1 MTENKKTVGL
11 SGVLSGVEKLAILM
25 NVLGRDKCVEI
36 MKEMKDIDVRRLLKV
51 MNSMKKAPI
60 GMINQ
65 VLSEYLYK
73 ISETEEIIFDESL
86 TEPEIISK
94 ALGDQRAKQI
104 FGSSK

>member
-73 ISETEEIIFDESL
+73 ISETEEIIFDERSF
-86 TEPEIISK
+86 SK
-94 ALGDQRAKQI
+94 CSIFYHIPKSKQY
-104 FGSSK
+104 K